1 MDSDVNSAVS
11 GKADDVVSG
20 DGGDGGDVVSGDGVV
35 SGDVVMMG
43 VMKLLIMKIWLLVM
57 MIILTTM

>member
-35 SGDVVMMG
+35 SCDVVMMG